1 VFAYLLQGIA
11 LGATAAAQPG
21 PFQAFLLGLVTR
33 NGWRQALPAA
43 LAPLISD
50 GPIIFLVLLTLTRMP
65 AGALAMLR
73 VAGGFFLLYLA
84 WGAWSTFRAASA
96 VTSTPGRAIA
106 AEPLWRALLKA
117 ALMNFLSPSPYIYWA
132 TITGPILITAWR
144 DAPLLGMAFLV
155 GFYLALIGGLALFIL
170 LSGLTGAI
178 SPRVNRG
185 LGLFSAVVLFG
196 FGSYQLVTGIRELVS

>member
-1 VFAYLLQGIA
+1 VFSYLLQGLA

-50 GPIIFLVLLTLTRMP
+50 GPIILLVLLTLTRMP
-65 AGALAMLR
+65 AAALAVLR
-73 VAGGFFLLYLA
+73 LAGGFFLLYLA
-84 WGAWSTFRAASA
+84 WGAWSAFRAASA
-96 VTSTPGRAIA
+96 MTSAPGRTIA
-106 AEPLWRALLKA
+106 AEPMWRALLKA